1 MSNKAAVTFEKPL
14 QHLSLADW
22 HSRLNQL
29 KNVAYTQRS
38 DAFELRH
45 SARNLRNETR
55 IETHWDT
62 YHNNDKLSDRAAEL
76 DRWRETMRI
85 MLKRVVD
92 EIQALKEE
100 KANTERELDAHI
112 TPLTVVTECIS
123 MRDCR
128 LGSELTYDD
137 GDTELKNELCIV
149 ENNQRLLRDQN
160 QAAWEQLNRL
170 QEVKFKLEL
179 DLNDKDEAQAID
191 SHQLQ
196 VDKHCGDVTFKTDPT
211 RVPRDSCTYGN
222 WLEYCEELVALAE
235 NALSDSF
242 SIRESLFATREKARN
257 ILRAQQDRTAH
268 TLRKRIF
275 ETQRARNELEYQLG
289 KMKEEMDKCLLEIET
304 LERAYDD
311 KTEALKVVETRLENR
326 AQRSGMELCIDESY
340 HGLCDE
346 VQKLRDTIKILRE
359 KIDATKTTYNG
370 LRDHANK
377 IDQDLQ
383 NKQHSLMTDIRALDL
398 RGRLKT
404 GEFGGLATQ
413 TDRNIHLSRVD
424 DEIPKT

>member
-22 HSRLNQL
+22 HSRLSQL

-62 YHNNDKLSDRAAEL
+62 YHNNDKLSDRVAEL
-76 DRWRETMRI
+76 DRWRETMRLV
-85 MLKRVVD
+85 LKRTVD

-112 TPLTVVTECIS
+112 TPLTVVTECIG

-179 DLNDKDEAQAID
+179 DLTDKDEAQAID

-289 KMKEEMDKCLLEIET
+289 KMKEEMDKCLREIET

-359 KIDATKTTYNG
+359 KIDATKTTYNM

-404 GEFGGLATQ
+404 GEFGGLPTQ
-413 TDRNIHLSRVD
+413 TDRNIHLSRVE

>member
-1 MSNKAAVTFEKPL
+1 MANKAAVSFEKPL

-29 KNVAYTQRS
+29 KNVAYAQRS

-62 YHNNDKLSDRAAEL
+62 YHNNDRLSDRVAEL

-85 MLKRVVD
+85 MLRRIVD
-92 EIQALKEE
+92 EIRSLKEE
-100 KANTERELDAHI
+100 KASTERDLDAHI
-112 TPLTVVTECIS
+112 TPLTVVTECIG

-137 GDTELKNELCIV
+137 GDIELKTELCIV

-179 DLNDKDEAQAID
+179 DLTDKDEAQAID

-196 VDKHCGDVTFKTDPT
+196 VDQHCGDVTFKTDST
-211 RVPRDSCTYGN
+211 RVPRDSCTYAN
-222 WLEYCEELVALAE
+222 WLQYCEELIMLSE
-235 NALSDSF
+235 NTLSDSF
-242 SIRESLFATREKARN
+242 SIRESLFVTREKARN
-257 ILRAQQDRTAH
+257 ILRSQQDRTAH

-289 KMKEEMDKCLLEIET
+289 KMKEEVEKCLREIET

-311 KTEALKVVETRLENR
+311 KIETLKVVETRLENR
-326 AQRSGMELCIDESY
+326 AQRSGMELCIDDSY
-340 HGLCDE
+340 HGLCEE
-346 VQKLRDTIKILRE
+346 VQKLRDTIRTMRE
-359 KIDATKTTYNG
+359 KINTTKTTYNG
-370 LRDHANK
+370 LRDHTNK

-404 GEFGGLATQ
+404 GEFGGLPTQ
-413 TDRNIHLSRVD
+413 TDRNIHLSRIE
-424 DEIPKT
+424 DEIPKS